1 MAGGSGT
8 MQQYRMALVTGAT
21 SGIGTAFAEALP
33 PETGLL
39 LTGRDRAALDALAA
53 TLAAEGR
60 TVETH
65 VADLAVETDRVEL
78 LAWAEALGVDLLIN
92 NAGLGVFGPVIGNAL
107 DREMEM
113 VAVNVTAV
121 VHLTRALL
129 PGMTARAHADGGRA
143 GLIIVSSVVAFTPM
157 PMLATYAATKTFEL
171 SFGEALA
178 DEMKDAPV
186 DVLVLCP
193 GATRTKFFDRAGM
206 PKAPGYSEMP
216 EPVARK
222 ALRALGR
229 KRVLVSQP
237 PARTALLLATARRR
251 VMVAGAGFVMR
262 RIAGREGE

>member
-1 MAGGSGT
+1 MRN
-8 MQQYRMALVTGAT
+8 YRMALVTGAT

-33 PETGLL
+33 RQTGLL
-39 LTGRDRAALDALAA
+39 LTGRDQASLEALAA
-53 TLAAEGR
+53 KLAKDGR
-60 TVETH
+60 TVETQ
-65 VADLAVETDRVEL
+65 VADLSVDADRAAL
-78 LAWAEALGVDLLIN
+78 IDRAEALGVDLLIN
-92 NAGLGVFGPVIGNAL
+92 NAGLGVFGPVTSNPL

-129 PGMTARAHADGGRA
+129 PGMTARVRTSGGRA
-143 GLIIVSSVVAFTPM
+143 GLIIVSSVAAFTPV

-178 DEMKDAPV
+178 DEVKDAPV

-193 GATRTKFFDRAGM
+193 GATRTNFFDRAGM
-206 PKAPGYSEMP
+206 AKTPGYSEMP
-216 EPVARK
+216 GPVARK

-237 PARTALLLATARRR
+237 PARTALMLANIRRR
-251 VMVAGAGFVMR
+251 VMVAGAGRVMR
-262 RIAGREGE
+262 RMAGREGE

>member
-1 MAGGSGT
+1 

-21 SGIGTAFAEALP
+21 SGIGAAFAEALP
-33 PETGLL
+33 RETGLL
-39 LTGRDRAALDALAA
+39 LTGRDRAALDALAMKL
-53 TLAAEGR
+53 TGEGR

-65 VADLAVETDRVEL
+65 AADLAVEADRVEL
-78 LAWAEALGVDLLIN
+78 IGRAEALGVDLLIN
-92 NAGLGVFGPVIGNAL
+92 NAGLGVFGPVARNAL

-129 PGMTARAHADGGRA
+129 PGMAARTQSEGGRA
-143 GLIIVSSVVAFTPM
+143 GLIIVSSVAAFTPV
-157 PMLATYAATKTFEL
+157 PLLATYAATKTFEL

-178 DEMKDAPV
+178 DEMKDTSV

-206 PKAPGYSEMP
+206 AEMP
-216 EPVARK
+216 GRAELPGPVARK

-229 KRVLVSQP
+229 ERVLVSQP
-237 PARTALLLATARRR
+237 PARAALLLATARRR
-251 VMVAGAGFVMR
+251 LMVAGAGRVMR
-262 RIAGREGE
+262 RIARREGG

>member
-1 MAGGSGT
+1 

-33 PETGLL
+33 RQTGLL
-39 LTGRDRAALDALAA
+39 LTGRDRAALDALSAKLSA
-53 TLAAEGR
+53 DGR

-65 VADLAVETDRVEL
+65 VADLAAEADRVEL
-78 LAWAEALGVDLLIN
+78 IDWAEALGVDLLIN
-92 NAGLGVFGPVIGNAL
+92 NAGLGVFGPVTGNAL

-113 VAVNVTAV
+113 IAVNVTAV

-129 PGMTARAHADGGRA
+129 PGMTARACTNDGRA
-143 GLIIVSSVVAFTPM
+143 GLIIVSSVVAYTPV

-178 DEMKDAPV
+178 DEVKDAPV

-206 PKAPGYSEMP
+206 ARTPGYSELP

-229 KRVLVSQP
+229 QRVLVSQP

-251 VMVAGAGFVMR
+251 LMVAGAGRVMR

>member
-1 MAGGSGT
+1 
-8 MQQYRMALVTGAT
+8 MQKYRMALVTGAT
-21 SGIGTAFAEALP
+21 SGIGTAFAEVLP
-33 PETGLL
+33 PDTGLL
-39 LTGRDRAALDALAA
+39 LTGRDRAALDALAGK
-53 TLAAEGR
+53 LAVEGR
-60 TVETH
+60 RVETH
-65 VADLAVETDRVEL
+65 VADLAVVADRNEL
-78 LAWAEALGVDLLIN
+78 LDWAEALGVDLLIN
-92 NAGLGVFGPVIGNAL
+92 NAGLGVFGPVTGNAL
-107 DREMEM
+107 DRELEM

-129 PGMTARAHADGGRA
+129 PAMTARARTDGGRA
-143 GLIIVSSVVAFTPM
+143 GLIIVSSVVAFTPV

-178 DEMKDAPV
+178 DEVKDAPI

-206 PKAPGYSEMP
+206 AKTPGYSELP

-237 PARTALLLATARRR
+237 PARTALLLANIRRR
-251 VMVAGAGFVMR
+251 VMVAGAGRVMR